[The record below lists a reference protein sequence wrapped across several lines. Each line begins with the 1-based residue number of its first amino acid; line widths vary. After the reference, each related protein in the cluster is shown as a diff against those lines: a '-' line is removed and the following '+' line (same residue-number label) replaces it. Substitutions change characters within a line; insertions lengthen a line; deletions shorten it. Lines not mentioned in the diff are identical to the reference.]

1 MIRRPPRSTL
11 SSSSAASD
19 VYKRQLYDCVG
30 VDIYRSKKPV
40 YHIASQLQLPQVER
54 DNSSDCVPSTIVL
67 NVMVPT
73 ASPSMFNQK
82 TNGDTVNVVFCF
94 VMRESTAAALQQ
106 LHSAPAA
113 VQLLDKYFRYAPH
126 GHGDVADRF
135 KLLGK
140 VCNWE
145 EADLPTMLKGF
156 NGKPCLVTKSGTWY
170 STWQDGAGYAELDC
184 NTAYWCYMARKALHS
199 SWKVIG
205 KAVFDF
211 GVVVEGRENSEQP
224 EQMLASAHMN
234 HVRLDGDIPRWGGVC
249 GAPAESVRHWKC
261 AAEPKKKTK

>member
-73 ASPSMFNQK
+73 ASPSMFSQK
-82 TNGDTVNVVFCF
+82 HSGETVNVVFCF
-94 VMRESTAAALQQ
+94 VMRKSTATALKQ
-106 LHSAPAA
+106 LHCAPAA
-113 VQLLDKYFRYAPH
+113 VQLLHKYFRDAPQ
-126 GHGDVADRF
+126 GHSDVADRF
-135 KLLGK
+135 KLSGK

-145 EADLPTMLKGF
+145 EADLPAMLSRF
-156 NGKPCLVTKSGTWY
+156 NGKPTLVTKSGTWY
-170 STWQDGAGYAELDC
+170 STWHQGAGHAELDC

-211 GVVVEGRENSEQP
+211 GVVVEGRDDSELP
-224 EQMLASAHMN
+224 EQMLASAHLN
-234 HVRLDGDIPRWGGVC
+234 HVRLDGDIPRWEG
-249 GAPAESVRHWKC
+249 SC
-261 AAEPKKKTK
+261 AAPSPSVQHWRCSPESKKKGE